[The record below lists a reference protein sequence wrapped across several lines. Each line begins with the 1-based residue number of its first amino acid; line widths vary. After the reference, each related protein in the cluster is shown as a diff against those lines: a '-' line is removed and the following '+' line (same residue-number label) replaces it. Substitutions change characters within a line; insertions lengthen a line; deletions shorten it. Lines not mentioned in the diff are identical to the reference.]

1 MARGGGTG
9 SRNKKKKSATDITS
23 EKQDTLKNN
32 TNGPQAEHAGD
43 NQNNKHKNTKH
54 RKQKEETPPTNHI
67 HIKDEEEVK
76 EEKQGKL
83 VPTSEQLRLAQL
95 TQSQDTNMDPQR
107 KAKISQVMDITGK
120 SEDEV
125 ATALFD
131 CGWDETRA
139 IELLFDESSGLGSW
153 EETGKKKKKKQ
164 QDDKDNEKENEDWND
179 DFDPNNQFDSRE
191 RSRNRG
197 PPRLRNRGGMGG
209 HMGRGEDTWKNREF
223 QENERNYDSGAGRGR
238 GGRGMGPR
246 SRGGGGVGMRQ
257 RGRGGG
263 PGGPRGDRGHYNAR
277 SGDFSDMGDVRQSQ
291 QPESQGGFGQIDTWN
306 PMGGSSETEG
316 GGRAQKQGHQAQ
328 RGQNRQMN
336 NSKDAFD
343 NAGNWGDDFPPAED
357 WDNDEYTGSLT
368 ESKVFTPSGASS
380 AAGKAVGDPVSGGA
394 GGQLL
399 AQQPQQATSPQQQL
413 PTAANNSLS
422 GSSYSQP
429 IDISTLLQKP
439 GGLAGAPS
447 VAPGGPTASL
457 SQFNQTATQD
467 LKSAIGIPTA
477 SKVANE
483 QIGYGSSFSA
493 AASSAQG
500 AQVAQPTGY
509 AATTSS
515 TQHNNSSFSSPAPG
529 SAFSPIKPAAVTNGT
544 SSSSKVPRARLPP
557 PSRIPS
563 SAVEMPGDS
572 LSNLDVQFGGL
583 DLQFGNND
591 TTSASNY
598 DFSSAPGAPGSQ
610 VTATP
615 PTSQKTANES
625 LESKYAVH
633 SIPAQQKPE
642 QLPSAAP
649 GSSPLDSY
657 KAPGVAAPGSH
668 SQVKDVNQ
676 SLSSALS
683 AAGIKQSASSD
694 NVPGFGRS
702 EQNSRP
708 DSKSA
713 ASYGVPGAGVP
724 GQTQRSPGPLITK
737 ADTLG
742 YNGPSYS
749 YQPSNQ
755 SQAGKST
762 NYSSSGYPSSASSY
776 ERQNS
781 SGYSSSNGLGASYGA
796 GSGSG
801 SSSTYNAN
809 STAPGNFS
817 NSGYN
822 SVSQPGNNSSFGNSS
837 YGSSSTA
844 TTNNYSPYTSN
855 NSYSSK
861 SSTPSTTY
869 NPSAVTSASAVSLS
883 GYPDSSSKT
892 GGSSYENSVSSGN
905 SSNAYSASGNSGSGS
920 GLAASSTASSL
931 GLSGSGSGSVSSS
944 KMGGS
949 GSGTQ
954 PPTTSTTGKI
964 MPGGMPPGVASVLPA
979 QYMIGGTAGG
989 FPAYLAA
996 GLGQAPAMYGYGG
1009 HQLEDLAALQ
1019 RSTLA
1024 ASLPQLVG
1032 QQPGNSQQPG
1042 VGVQA
1047 NSQAGSANS
1056 AKGPSSGY
1064 YDPSSQF
1071 SGSSSASLGGSRQ
1084 LGGVGVGSGVAG
1096 GQEQGQ
1102 GFSTGST
1109 QGQGAG
1115 QPQQQDNGQ
1124 VQAKFGGVGGVA
1136 SDSTSSPVPSTV
1148 AASGQQPPFSALAST
1163 FAAPAPQQHPT
1174 LPPGYAYFYGGVGG
1188 MPGALQAAYGGGVGA
1203 GVQGVQGVYPATHPG
1218 IPVNT
1223 AAGGTNTTQ
1232 FQQNKPYGS
1241 SYGTS
1246 YDSLSLGQSNSA
1258 YGQKNS
1264 YGQNDSQGSK
1274 ASSGNNTTGYWSS
1287 ALW

>member
-1 MARGGGTG
+1 
-9 SRNKKKKSATDITS
+9 
-23 EKQDTLKNN
+23 
-32 TNGPQAEHAGD
+32 
-43 NQNNKHKNTKH
+43 
-54 RKQKEETPPTNHI
+54 
-67 HIKDEEEVK
+67 
-76 EEKQGKL
+76 
-83 VPTSEQLRLAQL
+83 
-95 TQSQDTNMDPQR
+95 
-107 KAKISQVMDITGK
+107 
-120 SEDEV
+120 
-125 ATALFD
+125 
-131 CGWDETRA
+131 
-139 IELLFDESSGLGSW
+139 
-153 EETGKKKKKKQ
+153 
-164 QDDKDNEKENEDWND
+164 
-179 DFDPNNQFDSRE
+179 
-191 RSRNRG
+191 
-197 PPRLRNRGGMGG
+197 
-209 HMGRGEDTWKNREF
+209 
-223 QENERNYDSGAGRGR
+223 
-238 GGRGMGPR
+238 MGPR
-246 SRGGGGVGMRQ
+246 SRGGGGGVGMRQ

-263 PGGPRGDRGHYNAR
+263 PGGPRDRGQYNNTR
-277 SGDFSDMGDVRQSQ
+277 SGDFSEVDVRQQ
-291 QPESQGGFGQIDTWN
+291 QQQESQGGFGQIDTWN
-306 PMGGSSETEG
+306 PMGGSGEEAG
-316 GGRAQKQGHQAQ
+316 PGRQQGKSMHQPQ
-328 RGQNRQMN
+328 HRQNRQLN

-380 AAGKAVGDPVSGGA
+380 AAGKAVGEQLNGGTGA
-394 GGQLL
+394 QL
-399 AQQPQQATSPQQQL
+399 QPQQAAVGSSVLQQL

-457 SQFNQTATQD
+457 SQYNQTATQD
-467 LKSAIGIPTA
+467 LKSAIGIPHVGG
-477 SKVANE
+477 KVAQE
-483 QIGYGSSFSA
+483 QQLGYGSSFSTA
-493 AASSAQG
+493 VSTGAVSSGYTAS
-500 AQVAQPTGY
+500 T
-509 AATTSS
+509 S

-583 DLQFGNND
+583 DLQFGASNND
-591 TTSASNY
+591 STSSSNY
-598 DFSSAPGAPGSQ
+598 DFSSAPGAQ
-610 VTATP
+610 VNQTP
-615 PTSQKTANES
+615 PSNQKTIANDS
-625 LESKYAVH
+625 LESKYASH
-633 SIPAQQKPE
+633 SIPSQQKPD
-642 QLPSAAP
+642 QLPSVAP

-657 KAPGVAAPGSH
+657 KAPGVQAPGSAVG
-668 SQVKDVNQ
+668 VKDVNQ

-702 EQNSRP
+702 EQSSRP

-724 GQTQRSPGPLITK
+724 GQTQRSPGPLLNNTK

-762 NYSSSGYPSSASSY
+762 GNYSSSGYPSSASSY

-781 SGYSSSNGLGASYGA
+781 SGYSSTNGLGNTY

-801 SSSTYNAN
+801 SGSNSTYSAN
-809 STAPGNFS
+809 STVPGNFS
-817 NSGYN
+817 SSGYN
-822 SVSQPGNNSSFGNSS
+822 SVSQPANNSSFSNSG
-837 YGSSSTA
+837 YGSSSAA
-844 TTNNYSPYTSN
+844 TTNSYSPYTSN
-855 NSYSSK
+855 NSYSK
-861 SSTPSTTY
+861 SATPSTSY
-869 NPSAVTSASAVSLS
+869 NAAATTASASSLS
-883 GYPDSSSKT
+883 QYPESSVKT
-892 GGSSYENSVSSGN
+892 GSGYESSVSS
-905 SSNAYSASGNSGSGS
+905 SSNVYSGSNS
-920 GLAASSTASSL
+920 VTSTAGNSL
-931 GLSGSGSGSVSSS
+931 GLVGSSSVSNSS
-944 KMGGS
+944 KMGGMV
-949 GSGTQ
+949 
-954 PPTTSTTGKI
+954 PPTTSTTGKM
-964 MPGGMPPGVASVLPA
+964 MPGAGMPPGVASVLPA

-1032 QQPGNSQQPG
+1032 AAAANVGAPGTANPASQQTG
-1042 VGVQA
+1042 GHQ
-1047 NSQAGSANS
+1047 

-1071 SGSSSASLGGSRQ
+1071 SGSGNVAGGSSLGGRGQ
-1084 LGGVGVGSGVAG
+1084 LGGVGVASDQQSQQGFGGVG
-1096 GQEQGQ
+1096 GQP
-1102 GFSTGST
+1102 
-1109 QGQGAG
+1109 GA
-1115 QPQQQDNGQ
+1115 QQQDNGQ
-1124 VQAKFGGVGGVA
+1124 VSKFGGV
-1136 SDSTSSPVPSTV
+1136 SDTTSSPVPSTV
-1148 AASGQQPPFSALAST
+1148 AASGQQQPPFSALAST

-1203 GVQGVQGVYPATHPG
+1203 GVYPATHPVSG

-1223 AAGGTNTTQ
+1223 AAGATNTTQ

-1246 YDSLSLGQSNSA
+1246 YDSLSLGQSNSG

-1264 YGQNDSQGSK
+1264 YGQNESQGSK